1 MPKIAMIATPTTAP
15 IAMPAIAPLDK
26 SPSLEGAGMVV
37 EDVVGCDVWDP
48 GKEEEVTGA
57 VDAVLWSWVSVTRAS
72 GKTNLAVK

>member
-1 MPKIAMIATPTTAP
+1 
-15 IAMPAIAPLDK
+15 
-26 SPSLEGAGMVV
+26 MVV